1 VSYAFIYK
9 ALIDGTDMIRKVSIP
24 SNFVTFLAITFSLAI
39 TNNVFAST
47 VHAQEQYS
55 FVTSLDSP
63 DSAAYV
69 YVGDRA
75 RVADSNRVQ
84 KFTSNGTLI
93 TTWGTTGANAGQFN
107 NPIGIA
113 VDSSGNVYV
122 ADTENNR
129 VQKFT
134 SNGTLITKWGA
145 PGPNAGQFN
154 NPIGIAVDSS
164 GNVYVADTENNR
176 VQKFTSNGTLIT
188 KWGAP
193 GPNAG
198 QFNNPTALTVDS
210 SGNVY
215 VID

>member
-69 YVGDRA
+69 YVSDFADSNRVQKFTSNSSGNVY
-75 RVADSNRVQ
+75 VADTENNRVQ

-93 TTWGTTGANAGQFN
+93 TKWGTTGPNDGQFN
-107 NPIGIA
+107 NPMGIA
-113 VDSSGNVYV
+113 LDSSGNVYV

-134 SNGTLITKWGA
+134 SNGTLITKWGTT
-145 PGPNAGQFN
+145 GPNDGQFN
-154 NPIGIAVDSS
+154 NPIGIAVD
-164 GNVYVADTENNR
+164 
-176 VQKFTSNGTLIT
+176 
-188 KWGAP
+188 
-193 GPNAG
+193 
-198 QFNNPTALTVDS
+198 
-210 SGNVY
+210 
-215 VID
+215 